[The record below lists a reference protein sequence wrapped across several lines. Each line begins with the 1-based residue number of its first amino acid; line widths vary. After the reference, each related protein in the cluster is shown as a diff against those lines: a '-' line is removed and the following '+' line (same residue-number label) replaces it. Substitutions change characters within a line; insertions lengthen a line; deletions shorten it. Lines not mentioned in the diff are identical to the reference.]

1 MTGKVVAATTRAHEA
16 PAINGPDAG
25 NRSAAAT
32 LAEVKRQP
40 QRAWPKGI
48 VEVASQRPDPRAD
61 PRYDPHATQK
71 ISRAELDAALRR
83 TKSGTRP
90 VTRSAPD
97 LASDA
102 FHGPRDDDAPQ
113 ITIVRIDS
121 MEMSVFDPSTLPAP
135 SATPVDTAPVA
146 APPRHSRTML
156 ARRLQLTPRLAF
168 IVGLA
173 LVGFVMIA
181 GMIGFFAGR
190 ITGH

>member
-1 MTGKVVAATTRAHEA
+1 MTGKVVAATTRAHDA
-16 PAINGPDAG
+16 PAINGPEAG
-25 NRSAAAT
+25 NCSAAAT
-32 LAEVKRQP
+32 LPGVKREP

-121 MEMSVFDPSTLPAP
+121 MAMSVFDPSTLPA
-135 SATPVDTAPVA
+135 SATPVDTAPIA
-146 APPRHSRTML
+146 AAPRHSRTVL